1 MPRPA
6 KGPRL
11 GGGPAHEKKILAN
24 LASSLI
30 LHKKI
35 QTTEHKA
42 KRLSPYA
49 DRLVTFAKRGDL
61 HSRRRALALI
71 GNKEAVHILFTE
83 IAPQVEDREGGYTR
97 IVKLG
102 NRKGDNA
109 PIALIELVLEP
120 VVKKAK
126 AKPAAKKEAVV
137 EEAPAEVEETVE
149 TPEEEEA
156 PAEEAEAA
164 AAEVTE
170 AAETA
175 EDASEEAP
183 EAAEEE
189 EGKTAEADA

>member
-24 LASSLI
+24 LAASLI
-30 LHKKI
+30 LHKQI

-61 HSRRRALALI
+61 HSRRRAIALI

-83 IAPQVEDREGGYTR
+83 IAPQMVDREGGYTR

-109 PIALIELVLEP
+109 PIAMIEYVLEP
-120 VVKKAK
+120 VVKKVK
-126 AKPAAKKEAVV
+126 AKPAVQ
-137 EEAPAEVEETVE
+137 
-149 TPEEEEA
+149 EEA
-156 PAEEAEAA
+156 PAEEPVTEEVVEEVEQD
-164 AAEVTE
+164 AAETE
-170 AAETA
+170 AAEDVT
-175 EDASEEAP
+175 ETTEASVEEAT
-183 EAAEEE
+183 EEAAAEE
-189 EGKTAEADA
+189 GKDA